1 MTAIGTIAALIAVPA
16 ITTPAVTPGGASCS
30 SSKSAARKHR
40 GPSLVAQP
48 GEPDSLSAAKSAK
61 LAGMASVNSSGISAA
76 GRRDLTHHLH
86 PYTQLRQLEQEG
98 PLVIVRGDG
107 VHVIDEHGRAYIEGM
122 AGLWCASLGFSE
134 RRLAEAAYR
143 QMQVLPYYHAFSGKV
158 PGPVTELVEALMR
171 WAPVPMG
178 RVLLANSGSE
188 SNDTALKLVRYCWN
202 AKGRPAKKKVI
213 ARDRAYHGVTMAAA
227 SMSGIPTMHQHFDLP
242 IDGVVRVSCP
252 DPYRNLRDG
261 ETPAQFVDRLA
272 IELEQAIA
280 REGPETIG
288 AFIAEPVQ
296 GAGGV
301 VIPPPG
307 YFERV
312 QAILK
317 RHEILFIA
325 DEVITGFG
333 RLGQPFGTQ
342 VFGLEPDM
350 ITVAKMLT
358 SAYVP
363 MSALY
368 VSDAIYQTI
377 ADTSAS
383 VGTFGHGYTYSGHPV
398 ACAVALETLRIY
410 ESDDVF
416 GHVQRV
422 APRLQEGL
430 RRFAGHEIVGDV
442 RGLGLIGAIELA
454 ADPARR
460 QPFDPKRAVGAY
472 FVKRAQ
478 AHGLILRVLAGDVI
492 AFSPPL
498 VITEAEIDALL
509 ERAAQALDDTLKWAR
524 SWR

>member
-1 MTAIGTIAALIAVPA
+1 M
-16 ITTPAVTPGGASCS
+16 
-30 SSKSAARKHR
+30 
-40 GPSLVAQP
+40 
-48 GEPDSLSAAKSAK
+48 GEQAT
-61 LAGMASVNSSGISAA
+61 GISAA

-107 VHVIDEHGRAYIEGM
+107 VRVIDERGREYIEGM
-122 AGLWCASLGFSE
+122 AGLWCASLGFSDK
-134 RRLAEAAYR
+134 RLADAAYR
-143 QMQVLPYYHAFSGKV
+143 QLQVLPYYHAFSGKV
-158 PGPVTELVEALMR
+158 PGPVTDLVEALMR
-171 WAPVPMG
+171 WAPAPMG

-188 SNDTALKLVRYCWN
+188 ANDTAFKLVRYYWN
-202 AKGRPAKKKVI
+202 AKGRPARKKVI
-213 ARDRAYHGVTMAAA
+213 ARDRAYHGVTMASA
-227 SMSGIPTMHQHFDLP
+227 SLSGIPIMHQHFDLP
-242 IDGVVRVSCP
+242 LDGVVRVSCP
-252 DPYRNLRDG
+252 DLYRNAEPG
-261 ETPAQFVDRLA
+261 ESAAQFVERLA
-272 IELEQAIA
+272 HELEQVIS

-307 YFERV
+307 YFERL

-333 RLGQPFGTQ
+333 RLGQAFGTQ
-342 VFGLEPDM
+342 VFGLQPDM

-368 VSDAIYQTI
+368 VSDAIYQTV

-410 ESDDVF
+410 ESDDIV
-416 GHVQRV
+416 GHVRRV
-422 APRLQEGL
+422 APRLQQGL
-430 RRFAGHEIVGDV
+430 RRFASQEIVGDV

-454 ADPARR
+454 GDPARHR
-460 QPFDPKRAVGAY
+460 PFEADRGVGGY
-472 FVKRAQ
+472 FVRRAQ

-492 AFSPPL
+492 AFAPPL

-509 ERAAQALDDTLKWAR
+509 ERTERALADTLEWVR

>member
-1 MTAIGTIAALIAVPA
+1 
-16 ITTPAVTPGGASCS
+16 
-30 SSKSAARKHR
+30 
-40 GPSLVAQP
+40 
-48 GEPDSLSAAKSAK
+48 
-61 LAGMASVNSSGISAA
+61 
-76 GRRDLTHHLH
+76 
-86 PYTQLRQLEQEG
+86 
-98 PLVIVRGDG
+98 
-107 VHVIDEHGRAYIEGM
+107 
-122 AGLWCASLGFSE
+122 
-134 RRLAEAAYR
+134 
-143 QMQVLPYYHAFSGKV
+143 
-158 PGPVTELVEALMR
+158 
-171 WAPVPMG
+171 
-178 RVLLANSGSE
+178 
-188 SNDTALKLVRYCWN
+188 
-202 AKGRPAKKKVI
+202 
-213 ARDRAYHGVTMAAA
+213 VTMAAA
-227 SMSGIPTMHQHFDLP
+227 SLSGIPIMHQHFDLP

-252 DPYRNLRDG
+252 DLYRNARDG
-261 ETPAQFVDRLA
+261 ETPAQFVERLA
-272 IELEQAIA
+272 TELEQTIA

-301 VIPPPG
+301 VVPPPG

-342 VFGLEPDM
+342 VFDLQPDM
-350 ITVAKMLT
+350 ITVAKMMT

-368 VSDAIYQTI
+368 VSDAIYQTV

-410 ESDDVF
+410 ESDDVI
-416 GHVQRV
+416 GHVRRV
-422 APRLQEGL
+422 APRLQHGL
-430 RRFAGHEIVGDV
+430 QRFAGHEIVGDV

-454 ADPARR
+454 ADPARH
-460 QPFDPKRAVGAY
+460 QPFDPKRGVGSH
-472 FVKRAQ
+472 FVQRAQ
-478 AHGLILRVLAGDVI
+478 AHGLIVRVLGGDVI

-498 VITEAEIDALL
+498 VIGEAEIDALV
-509 ERAAQALDDTLKWAR
+509 ERTARALDDTLRWTR

>member
-1 MTAIGTIAALIAVPA
+1 
-16 ITTPAVTPGGASCS
+16 
-30 SSKSAARKHR
+30 
-40 GPSLVAQP
+40 
-48 GEPDSLSAAKSAK
+48 
-61 LAGMASVNSSGISAA
+61 MAEEATGISAA

-107 VHVIDEHGRAYIEGM
+107 VRVIDERGREYIEGM
-122 AGLWCASLGFSE
+122 AGLWCASLGFSDK
-134 RRLAEAAYR
+134 RLAEAAYR
-143 QMQVLPYYHAFSGKV
+143 QLQALPYYHAFSGKV
-158 PGPVTELVEALMR
+158 PGPVADLVEALMR

-188 SNDTALKLVRYCWN
+188 SNDTAFKLVRYYWN
-202 AKGRPAKKKVI
+202 AMGRPAKKKVI

-227 SMSGIPTMHQHFDLP
+227 SLSGIPIMHQHFDLP
-242 IDGVVRVSCP
+242 LDGVLRVTCP
-252 DPYRNLRDG
+252 DLYRNAEPG
-261 ETPAQFVDRLA
+261 ESPAHFVDRLA
-272 IELEQAIA
+272 HELEQVIA

-333 RLGQPFGTQ
+333 RLGQAFGTQ
-342 VFGLEPDM
+342 VFGLQPDM

-368 VSDAIYQTI
+368 VSDPIYQAV

-410 ESDDVF
+410 ESENII

-422 APRLQEGL
+422 APRLQRGL

-454 ADPARR
+454 ADPARHR
-460 QPFDPKRAVGAY
+460 PFEPGRGVGAY
-472 FVKRAQ
+472 LVRRAQ
-478 AHGLILRVLAGDVI
+478 AHGLIVRVIAGDVI

-509 ERAAQALDDTLKWAR
+509 ERAERALADTAQWVR